1 MRKNHSMRLSSS
13 CQALTRT
20 VSHPCHLHG
29 PAYQASNLARQTL
42 SLLAGDTIDR
52 FLMVQLKSLTSE
64 LRLAR
69 LILSLNSML
78 WPGGV
83 WFAWANQ
90 QTQQRAEAA
99 KRQQPSQQQTAQQPP
114 QPSTAWTPTW
124 TPAPPMAAERFLT
137 PAVRPPDEAQTAAKV
152 WGS

>member
-1 MRKNHSMRLSSS
+1 MRKKHSMRFPSS

-20 VSHPCHLHG
+20 VSHPCHLHA

-42 SLLAGDTIDR
+42 SLLTGDTIDR

-99 KRQQPSQQQTAQQPP
+99 KRPQQQTSQQPP
-114 QPSTAWTPTW
+114 QPPTAWTPTW
-124 TPAPPMAAERFLT
+124 TPAPPMTAEKFLT